1 MTKGWVKV
9 GQGCGR
15 YAYRKVWVHIT
26 NPDHC
31 EPKKPEALRTQLDTG
46 AWPDSQ

>member
-9 GQGCGR
+9 GQRCGR

-26 NPDHC
+26 
-31 EPKKPEALRTQLDTG
+31 KKPEAFRAQLDMG
-46 AWPDSQ
+46 PQPDSQ